1 MKITKRQ
8 LRRIIREEKA
18 KLMEQPDIP
27 DVMGAIG
34 DGKFQ
39 PREEFEGSM
48 LDLDDYEALKDM
60 ILSTVRSWS
69 SMTGYTEE
77 DAIHALKSIIEEI

>member
-8 LRRIIREEKA
+8 LKSIIKEEKA
-18 KLMEQPDIP
+18 KLN
-27 DVMGAIG
+27 
-34 DGKFQ
+34 
-39 PREEFEGSM
+39 EEFQGSM

-77 DAIHALKSIIEEI
+77 DASHALKSIIEEI

>member
-8 LRRIIREEKA
+8 LKRIIKEEKA
-18 KLMEQPDIP
+18 KLN
-27 DVMGAIG
+27 
-34 DGKFQ
+34 
-39 PREEFEGSM
+39 EEFQGSM

>member
-8 LRRIIREEKA
+8 LRRIIKEEKA
-18 KLMEQPDIP
+18 KLN
-27 DVMGAIG
+27 
-34 DGKFQ
+34 
-39 PREEFEGSM
+39 EEFQGAM

>member
-8 LRRIIREEKA
+8 QKRINKEEKD
-18 KLMEQPDIP
+18 KLN
-27 DVMGAIG
+27 
-34 DGKFQ
+34 
-39 PREEFEGSM
+39 EEFQGSM

>member
-1 MKITKRQ
+1 MANTTTWVITGTNKMKITKNQ
-8 LRRIIREEKA
+8 LRRIIKDEKA
-18 KLMEQPDIP
+18 KLN
-27 DVMGAIG
+27 
-34 DGKFQ
+34 
-39 PREEFEGSM
+39 EEFQGAM

-60 ILSTVRSWS
+60 ILSTVRTWS

>member
-1 MKITKRQ
+1 MKIKKRQ
-8 LRRIIREEKA
+8 LKRIIKEEKA
-18 KLMEQPDIP
+18 KLN
-27 DVMGAIG
+27 
-34 DGKFQ
+34 
-39 PREEFEGSM
+39 EEFQGSM

>member
-8 LRRIIREEKA
+8 LRRIIKEEKA

-34 DGKFQ
+34 HGKFQ
-39 PREEFEGSM
+39 PREEFDGSLM
-48 LDLDDYEALKDM
+48 DVTDHGVLNMKIESVIKQF
-60 ILSTVRSWS
+60 V
-69 SMTGYTEE
+69 SMGYTRE
-77 DAIHALKSIIEEI
+77 DVIYAIKGIIE

>member
-8 LRRIIREEKA
+8 LRKIIKEEKA
-18 KLMEQPDIP
+18 KLN
-27 DVMGAIG
+27 
-34 DGKFQ
+34 
-39 PREEFEGSM
+39 EEFQGSM